1 MVYKG
6 SAINLPQSIG
16 EVAVIKHIAVEIKM
30 MACVRQSIR
39 FFAELFHLRLKVFL
53 LFLLYGLF
61 TGIAVFLLQ
70 FFGSDFLAWVRGEA
84 FLNYDSQPAFFKWL
98 QRAVALLPWV
108 AVVIIGLWDLQ
119 RRNITRSLAFA
130 VGNGMVYMALFFYL
144 FLWPSFQEYF
154 NRQEFDS
161 NVWKNATFT
170 TEDQPVRQQMVDDLL
185 KRYPLVGMTRSQIDA
200 LLGVP
205 AATNYFKGFDYVYLL
220 GPERGFFGIDSEFLR
235 IKFKDNRVIEVKI
248 LTD

>member
-1 MVYKG
+1 
-6 SAINLPQSIG
+6 
-16 EVAVIKHIAVEIKM
+16 M
-30 MACVRQSIR
+30 MAYARQSIR

-53 LFLLYGLF
+53 LFLLYGLL

-70 FFGSDFLAWVRGEA
+70 FFGRDFLAWIRGEA
-84 FLNYDSQPAFFKWL
+84 FLNYDSQPAFFKGL
-98 QRAVALLPWV
+98 PRVVALLPWV
-108 AVVIIGLWDLQ
+108 AVVIIGLWDLR

-161 NVWKNATFT
+161 NLWKNEKFT
-170 TEDQPVRQQMVDDLL
+170 TEDQPLRQRMVHDLL
-185 KRYPLVGMTRSQIDA
+185 KRYELIGMNRSQIDE
-200 LLGVP
+200 LLGPTAAP
-205 AATNYFKGFDYVYLL
+205 AANGDFQGVDYVYWL

>member
-1 MVYKG
+1 
-6 SAINLPQSIG
+6 
-16 EVAVIKHIAVEIKM
+16 M
-30 MACVRQSIR
+30 MAYARQSIR

-53 LFLLYGLF
+53 LFLLYGLL

-70 FFGSDFLAWVRGEA
+70 FFGSDFLAWIRGEA

-98 QRAVALLPWV
+98 QRVVALLPWV
-108 AVVIIGLWDLQ
+108 AVVIIGLWDLR

-130 VGNGMVYMALFFYL
+130 AGNAVIYMTLFLYL

-185 KRYPLVGMTRSQIDA
+185 KRYPLVGMTRSQIDE
-200 LLGVP
+200 LLGPTAAP
-205 AATNYFKGFDYVYLL
+205 AANGDFQGFDYVYWL